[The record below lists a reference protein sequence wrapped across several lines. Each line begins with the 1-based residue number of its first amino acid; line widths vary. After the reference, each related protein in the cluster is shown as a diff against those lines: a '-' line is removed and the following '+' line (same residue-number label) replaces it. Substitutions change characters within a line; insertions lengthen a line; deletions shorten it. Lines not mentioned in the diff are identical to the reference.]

1 VQALAPLSLRLLMT
15 SSKQIT
21 VQYFALFREQRG
33 MSSETVAT
41 SARNARELYAELQK
55 AHGFS
60 LPVER
65 VQVAVNDDF
74 AEWDAELNA
83 GSTVVFIPP
92 VAGG

>member
-1 VQALAPLSLRLLMT
+1 MNST
-15 SSKQIT
+15 KTIN

-33 MSSETVAT
+33 KPSETVAT
-41 SARNARELYAELQK
+41 SARDLRELYGELAK

-65 VQVAVNDDF
+65 VQVAVDDEF
-74 AEWDAELNA
+74 AEWDAAVPES
-83 GSTVVFIPP
+83 GTVVFIPP